1 MLYQEALQEFLPVT
15 LKSLSTEALAALDY
29 QEECEIKQKAFD
41 RFWQVNRLEGRP
53 LKLIKSPLSR
63 NYRTTSKRRVSVDRC
78 RVIMEGSGP
87 TSFVLEPQ
95 EHEQIYAYLKDLLAK
110 PAFLPL
116 AYVLNWVIIRGSY
129 TSRVVVFNVFK
140 LDASIVRKLK
150 QVVTHLQSFKV
161 PVHGAHLYF
170 DPTRSDYYLESFRP
184 SDAVS
189 LKHLFGLRDLT
200 LHLDHFK
207 LKYPVT
213 GFSQVNE
220 SQIKNLISSANNF
233 AQVSKDDT
241 FLDLFCGYGLFS
253 FTVGENAKSVIGAD
267 WEGASIEYAKASAH
281 FLNKKSSRF
290 IAGKITAE
298 WIESHLP
305 QDKNESE
312 IQLLD
317 PPRQGTEPGVISA
330 LAKRNPKR
338 VIHIFCG
345 TDVIPKEVMAWD
357 SKGYKIKKIQPLD
370 LFPGTAHIE
379 TMILLERTR

>member
-1 MLYQEALQEFLPVT
+1 MLYQEALQEFLPST

-29 QEECEIKQKAFD
+29 QEECEIKQKAIN
-41 RFWQVNRLEGRP
+41 RFWQANRLDGTP
-53 LKLIKSPLSR
+53 LKIIESPLSR

-78 RVIMEGSGP
+78 RVIFEGSGP

-95 EHEQIYAYLKDLLAK
+95 EHEQIFSYLNTLLSK

-116 AYVLNWVIIRGSY
+116 AYAMNWIIIRGSY
-129 TSRVVVFNVFK
+129 TSRVVIFNVFK
-140 LDASIVRKLK
+140 MDASIVRKMK
-150 QVVTHLQSFKV
+150 QVVTHLQSMNIS
-161 PVHGAHLYF
+161 VHGAHLYY

-184 SDAVS
+184 SDSVS

-200 LHLDHFK
+200 LHLGDIK

-213 GFSQVNE
+213 GFSQINE
-220 SQIKNLISSANNF
+220 SQINNLISTANAF
-233 AQVSKDDT
+233 AKTSKDDT

-253 FTVGENAKSVIGAD
+253 FTVGKNAKSVIGAD
-267 WEGASIEYAKASAH
+267 WEGASIEYAKASAR
-281 FLNKKSSRF
+281 FLNKKETRF
-290 IAGKITAE
+290 IAGKITSD

-305 QDKNESE
+305 PMKNESE

-317 PPRQGTEPGVISA
+317 PPRQGTDPGVISS

-338 VIHIFCG
+338 VVHVFCG
-345 TDVIPKEVMAWD
+345 TDVIPKELTVWN

-370 LFPGTAHIE
+370 LFPGTSHIE
-379 TMILLERTR
+379 TMVLLEK